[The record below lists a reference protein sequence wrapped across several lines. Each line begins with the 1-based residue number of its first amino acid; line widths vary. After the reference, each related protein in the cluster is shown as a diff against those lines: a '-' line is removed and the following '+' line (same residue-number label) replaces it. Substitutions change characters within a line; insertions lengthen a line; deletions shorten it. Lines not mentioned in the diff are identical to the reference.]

1 MDKALDSILAPKKE
15 KKKKK
20 KVRKRPSIEKQA
32 KDIKRD
38 YIKENIQMTN
48 DHMK

>member
-20 KVRKRPSIEKQA
+20 SKKKTINRK
-32 KDIKRD
+32 
-38 YIKENIQMTN
+38 TG
-48 DHMK
+48 